1 MELLG
6 LDPNLKS
13 LESTEARMLVILNA
27 TNIMVDICWINYNSQ
42 LNRIAKLRV
51 GQIQLITSMLK

>member
-51 GQIQLITSMLK
+51 GQI